1 MYKVYEIKQRVFAD
15 NDLERE
21 EGTKMTDKVRNRTNR
36 FSGGQGTPKRQNI
49 SFKSDVWSPKDAPAS
64 SSTTTLTKTIDA
76 MKHDFRIGVMEADID
91 SAVDADTI
99 SETGAKVIQL
109 HTGGMCHLDADM
121 TRQGLLE
128 LDTSDVDLA
137 ILENVGNLV
146 CPAEFDTGA
155 VKNAMILSVPEG
167 DDKPLKYP
175 LMFQVCQCLL
185 INKID
190 VLPYFDFDL
199 EECKKRVLKLNPDMK
214 IIPISARTGEG
225 MDEWIDWLKEE
236 TSSWNESNEKGV
248 KE

>member
-1 MYKVYEIKQRVFAD
+1 M
-15 NDLERE
+15 
-21 EGTKMTDKVRNRTNR
+21 
-36 FSGGQGTPKRQNI
+36 S
-49 SFKSDVWSPKDAPAS
+49 SPGAGK
-64 SSTTTLTKTIDA
+64 TTTLTKTIAA

-185 INKID
+185 INKIN

>member
-1 MYKVYEIKQRVFAD
+1 M
-15 NDLERE
+15 
-21 EGTKMTDKVRNRTNR
+21 
-36 FSGGQGTPKRQNI
+36 S
-49 SFKSDVWSPKDAPAS
+49 SPGAGK
-64 SSTTTLTKTIDA
+64 TTTLTKTIDA

-225 MDEWIDWLKEE
+225 MDEWIDWLKEK

>member
-15 NDLERE
+15 NDLEA
-21 EGTKMTDKVRNRTNR
+21 DKVRTELKKDKTFLLNLM
-36 FSGGQGTPKRQNI
+36 S
-49 SFKSDVWSPKDAPAS
+49 SPGAGK
-64 SSTTTLTKTIDA
+64 TTTLTKTIDA

-225 MDEWIDWLKEE
+225 MDEWIDCLKEE

>member
-15 NDLERE
+15 NDLEA
-21 EGTKMTDKVRNRTNR
+21 DKVRTELKKDKTFLLNLM
-36 FSGGQGTPKRQNI
+36 S
-49 SFKSDVWSPKDAPAS
+49 SPGAGK
-64 SSTTTLTKTIDA
+64 TTTLTKTIDA

-175 LMFQVCQCLL
+175 LMFRVCQCLL

>member
-15 NDLERE
+15 
-21 EGTKMTDKVRNRTNR
+21 KDKTFLLNLM
-36 FSGGQGTPKRQNI
+36 S
-49 SFKSDVWSPKDAPAS
+49 SPGAGK
-64 SSTTTLTKTIDA
+64 TTTLTKTIDA

-91 SAVDADTI
+91 SAVDVDTI

>member
-1 MYKVYEIKQRVFAD
+1 MYKVYEIKQRVFAS
-15 NDLERE
+15 NDQEADQLRKELKE
-21 EGTKMTDKVRNRTNR
+21 KGTFLLNLMSSPG
-36 FSGGQGTPKRQNI
+36 SGKT
-49 SFKSDVWSPKDAPAS
+49 S
-64 SSTTTLTKTIDA
+64 TLTKTIASLKDEL
-76 MKHDFRIGVMEADID
+76 KIGVMEADID

-99 SETGAKVIQL
+99 ADTGVKVIQL

-121 TRQGLLE
+121 TRQGLEE
-128 LDTSDVDLA
+128 LGIEDVDLA

-190 VLPYFDFDL
+190 VLPYFDFNL
-199 EECKKRVLKLNPDMK
+199 EACKERALKLNPDMK

-225 MDEWIDWLKEE
+225 IDEWTAWLKQQ
-236 TSSWNESNEKGV
+236 V
-248 KE
+248 KEWRS